1 MDNRRRNRDWP
12 NVVGRGN
19 VQLGPGGRLGHSTR
33 CVCGVAMP
41 IRPYL
46 DGHAFDAETVRL
58 LSIAFEITRA
68 GIKVEEWDEPGEA
81 IIAAKLIELA
91 EQGER
96 DPERLSGRALAWFD
110 GTAPAVATVYRHN
123 GPYSVL

>member
-1 MDNRRRNRDWP
+1 
-12 NVVGRGN
+12 
-19 VQLGPGGRLGHSTR
+19 
-33 CVCGVAMP
+33 MP

-96 DPERLSGRALAWFD
+96 DPERLADRALAWL
-110 GTAPAVATVYRHN
+110 TAPRQRD
-123 GPYSVL
+123 S